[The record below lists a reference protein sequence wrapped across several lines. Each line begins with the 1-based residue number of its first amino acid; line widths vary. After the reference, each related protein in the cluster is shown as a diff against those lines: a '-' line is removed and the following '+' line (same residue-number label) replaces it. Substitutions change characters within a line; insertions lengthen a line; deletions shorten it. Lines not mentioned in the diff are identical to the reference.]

1 MVPVLLDGEEGVV
14 CLLFNQVPCSCIIV
28 IAHVHRV
35 HTCIVERVVRLR
47 IVKYMKKM
55 LMT

>member
-1 MVPVLLDGEEGVV
+1 MVLVLLDGEEVWSAYYLIMFHAV
-14 CLLFNQVPCSCIIV
+14 ILV
-28 IAHVHRV
+28 IALVHRV
-35 HTCIVERVVRLR
+35 HTCIAERVVRLR